1 MKTTHILLALL
12 LLIGYSGCKKSS
24 DPEPYFPAE
33 PARVVVSLTKSFD
46 TLNRDMS
53 ASAALLAQNIT
64 DTAATRAAML
74 GLFNR
79 SSFVLEF
86 SRVTPMGIMKIV
98 EPSGY
103 HYIQG
108 SDISMQNHV
117 VQCFQTRQPVLSKMF
132 YAVEDF
138 YGVVDIHPI
147 VNQGALMGGIT
158 ALFRPQTLL
167 QRIIMPMVTSQP
179 FEIWVMEKGGVV
191 LFDQDTAE
199 IGLNVLTDSLY
210 KPFPELIAAAK
221 LIDAGQSGETSYSFY
236 KTGTTTRVVKK
247 TYWTTYTLYGMEW
260 KIIWVKPE

>member
-1 MKTTHILLALL
+1 MKTTQLLLALL
-12 LLIGYSGCKKSS
+12 LLIGCSGCKKSS
-24 DPEPYFPAE
+24 DPEPYFPPE
-33 PARVVVSLTKSFD
+33 PASVVASLTKSFD
-46 TLNRDMS
+46 SLNGNMN
-53 ASAALLAQNIT
+53 SAATVMAQNIA
-64 DTAATRAAML
+64 DTAATRNIML
-74 GLFNR
+74 ELFNS

-86 SRVTPMGIMKIV
+86 SWVIPQGIMKIV

-108 SDISMQNHV
+108 ADISMQDHV
-117 VQCFQTRQPVLSKMF
+117 VQCFMAKQPVLSKMF

-138 YGVVDIHPI
+138 YGAVDIHPI
-147 VNQGALMGGIT
+147 VNQGALLGGIT

-167 QRIIMPMVTSQP
+167 QRIIMPLVTNQP

-191 LFDQDTAE
+191 LFDQDEAE

-221 LIDAGQSGETSYSFY
+221 LIDTGQRGETSYSFY
-236 KTGTTTRVVKK
+236 KTGTTTKVVKK